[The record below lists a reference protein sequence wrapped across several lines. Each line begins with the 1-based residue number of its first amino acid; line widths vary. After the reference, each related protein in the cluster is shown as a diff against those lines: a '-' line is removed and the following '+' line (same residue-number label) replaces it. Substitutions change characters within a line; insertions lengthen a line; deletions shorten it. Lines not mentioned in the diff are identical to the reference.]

1 MRILDNIL
9 VLIIVL
15 KIGNFEPFN
24 NFSWIY
30 IISALVVLL
39 IVKFIVSVFEK
50 AGALNEIRTE
60 LAETYLEIRASQ
72 IAKQIIKKKSENEK
86 TRLRTV
92 KRKKTI

>member
-1 MRILDNIL
+1 MRILDTIL
-9 VLIIVL
+9 ALIIVF

-39 IVKFIVSVFEK
+39 IVKFIVSIFEK

-60 LAETYLEIRASQ
+60 LAETYLEIRANQ
-72 IAKQIIKKKSENEK
+72 IASQIIKKRSENDTNK
-86 TRLRTV
+86 GN
-92 KRKKTI
+92 

>member
-1 MRILDNIL
+1 MRILDTIL
-9 VLIIVL
+9 ALIIVF

-39 IVKFIVSVFEK
+39 IVKFIVSVLEK

-60 LAETYLEIRASQ
+60 LAETYLEIRANQ
-72 IAKQIIKKKSENEK
+72 IASQIIKKRSENGTNK
-86 TRLRTV
+86 GN
-92 KRKKTI
+92 

>member
-1 MRILDNIL
+1 MRILDTIL
-9 VLIIVL
+9 ALIIVF

-39 IVKFIVSVFEK
+39 IVKFIVSVLEK

-60 LAETYLEIRASQ
+60 LAETYLEIRANQ
-72 IAKQIIKKKSENEK
+72 IASQIIKKRSENDTNK
-86 TRLRTV
+86 GN
-92 KRKKTI
+92 

>member
-9 VLIIVL
+9 ALIIVL

-39 IVKFIVSVFEK
+39 IVKFIASALEK

-60 LAETYLEIRASQ
+60 LAETYLEIRANQ
-72 IAKQIIKKKSENEK
+72 IAKSLIIKK
-86 TRLRTV
+86 
-92 KRKKTI
+92 I

>member
-9 VLIIVL
+9 ALIIVL

-39 IVKFIVSVFEK
+39 IVKFIVSVLEK

-60 LAETYLEIRASQ
+60 MAETYLEIRANQ
-72 IAKQIIKKKSENEK
+72 IASQIIKKKSKNGTNK
-86 TRLRTV
+86 GN
-92 KRKKTI
+92 

>member
-1 MRILDNIL
+1 MRILDTIL
-9 VLIIVL
+9 ALIIVL

-39 IVKFIVSVFEK
+39 IVKFIASALEK

-60 LAETYLEIRASQ
+60 LAETYLEIRANQ
-72 IAKQIIKKKSENEK
+72 IASKIIKKRSKNENRADRDKQHKGE
-86 TRLRTV
+86 
-92 KRKKTI
+92 